1 MVCIALLFVMAM
13 MTGFTTSRH
22 VTIAVDGRTIDMN
35 TTYRTPTTIL
45 RQAGVNM
52 NVQDEYHMTEDRD
65 RTYIAI
71 YRAVPV
77 TVEYQGKKQTIRTSK
92 PTVEN
97 CSVIWA
103 MMGQSTKLLQGQIRK
118 YRKTSI

>member
-1 MVCIALLFVMAM
+1 MSSKRKLLSKFGDKPVMVCIALLFVMAM

-65 RTYIAI
+65 RPISLFI
-71 YRAVPV
+71 V
-77 TVEYQGKKQTIRTSK
+77 QCLLLLSIR
-92 PTVEN
+92 ERN
-97 CSVIWA
+97 R
-103 MMGQSTKLLQGQIRK
+103 Q
-118 YRKTSI
+118 